1 MAKKHGGGHHGGAWK
16 VAYADFITAMM
27 AFFLVM
33 WITGLNPNS
42 KKAIEDFFKT
52 PLSSTADL
60 LFFNGFKPKTYPVPF
75 NVAWPNVTNPIS
87 MPKPRPL
94 KDAKNIAALKTEL
107 KNMPGYSTNVRMS
120 INEEEIR
127 IDLVDNQQASLF
139 GTLNERF
146 TPHVKQ
152 MLTHLAGIIREMPNR
167 LAIEGH
173 TNSVPYQGPSGE
185 SNWELST
192 ERANMARIL
201 LEQNGVPKGQIMEI
215 RGCADQNLIEKLDP
229 LSLLNRHISV
239 IVKRKVPFY
248 GDSNDV
254 FGE

>member
-1 MAKKHGGGHHGGAWK
+1 MARKHAAHHGGAWK
-16 VAYADFITAMM
+16 VAYADFVTAMM
-27 AFFLVM
+27 AFFLVL
-33 WITGLNPNS
+33 WILGISPVAKTAVS
-42 KKAIEDFFKT
+42 EFFKT

-94 KDAKNIAALKTEL
+94 KDAKNIAALRTEL
-107 KNMPGYSTNVRMS
+107 KNMPGYSTNVRLNIS
-120 INEEEIR
+120 EDEIR
-127 IDLVDNQQASLF
+127 IDLVDHPQAGLF
-139 GTLNERF
+139 GTVNERF
-146 TPHVKQ
+146 TPHVRQ
-152 MLTHLAGIIREMPNR
+152 MLTHLAGIVRDMPNR

-173 TNSVPYQGPSGE
+173 TNSVPYQGPGGE

-192 ERANMARIL
+192 ERANMARIV
-201 LEQNGVPKGQIMEI
+201 LEQNGIPKGQIMEI
-215 RGCADQNLIEKLDP
+215 RGCADHKLIEKLEP
-229 LSLLNRHISV
+229 LSLTNRHISV

-248 GDSNDV
+248 GDTSEV

>member
-1 MAKKHGGGHHGGAWK
+1 MARKHAAHHGGAWK
-16 VAYADFITAMM
+16 VAYADFVTAMM
-27 AFFLVM
+27 AFFLVL
-33 WITGLNPNS
+33 WILGISPVAKTAVS
-42 KKAIEDFFKT
+42 EFFKT

-94 KDAKNIAALKTEL
+94 KDAKNITALRTEL
-107 KNMPGYSTNVRMS
+107 KNMPGYSTNVRLNIS
-120 INEEEIR
+120 EDEIR
-127 IDLVDNQQASLF
+127 IDLVDHPQAGLF
-139 GTLNERF
+139 GTVNERF

-152 MLTHLAGIIREMPNR
+152 MLTHLAGIVRDMPNR

-173 TNSVPYQGPSGE
+173 TNSVPYQGPNGE

-192 ERANMARIL
+192 ERANMARVV
-201 LEQNGVPKGQIMEI
+201 LESNGIPKGQIMEI
-215 RGCADQNLIEKLDP
+215 RGCADHKLIERLEP
-229 LSLLNRHISV
+229 LSLSNRHISV

-248 GDSNDV
+248 GDTSDV